1 MKKKEY
7 MKPTLR
13 IVSKKMRQRLLAGS
27 GGTSAPTNVF
37 EYNAAINEY
46 GY

>member
-13 IVSKKMRQRLLAGS
+13 IVSKKMRQHLLAAS
-27 GGTSAPTNVF
+27 GEAPTNVF
-37 EYNAAINEY
+37 EWNDKINEY